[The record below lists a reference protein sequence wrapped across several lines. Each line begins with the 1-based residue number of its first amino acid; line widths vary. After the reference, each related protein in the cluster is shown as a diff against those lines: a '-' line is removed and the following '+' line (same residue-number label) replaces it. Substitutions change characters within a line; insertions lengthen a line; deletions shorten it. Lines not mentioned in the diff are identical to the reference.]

1 MRQAHETME
10 MVKRKWGLNLI
21 LGASNVSF
29 GLPHRIAINVVFLS
43 LAIQRGLTC
52 AIVNAAKVRPYIM
65 AADLLLGRDQ
75 RTQRYIVYYRKLKS
89 VSSR

>member
-1 MRQAHETME
+1 MRQADETME

-29 GLPHRIAINVVFLS
+29 GLPHRTAINVVFLS

-75 RTQRYIVYYRKLKS
+75 RAQRCIAYYRKLKS
-89 VSSR
+89 VSSD